1 MKNHQLKQ
9 TFGIA
14 PAPTATAVSGR
25 KTGAKL
31 LAAAKATDGAAPTKL
46 TEIAARIDVGLGN
59 TLFIRGEGDG
69 LSWEKGLPLACRDA
83 ATWVWSTRHTNDKLV
98 FKLLLN
104 DVVWARGD
112 NVTMEAGRRIELRP
126 QF

>member
-1 MKNHQLKQ
+1 MKTHQLKQ

-14 PAPTATAVSGR
+14 PTLAIPPAPGH
-25 KTGAKL
+25 KL
-31 LAAAKATDGAAPTKL
+31 GVKSLAARKGNDVAAPTKL
-46 TEIAARIDVGLGN
+46 TEIAARVDIGLGN

-69 LSWEKGLPLACRDA
+69 LSWEKGIPLACQDA
-83 ATWVWSTRHTNDKLV
+83 STWVWSTRHANDKLV

-104 DVVWARGD
+104 DVVWARGE
-112 NVTMEAGRRIELRP
+112 NLAVEAGRHIELRP

>member
-14 PAPTATAVSGR
+14 PDLAATAVSGR
-25 KTGAKL
+25 KTGVKSLATTKST
-31 LAAAKATDGAAPTKL
+31 AAAAPVKL

-69 LSWEKGLPLACRDA
+69 LSWEKGIPLACQDA
-83 ATWVWSTRHTNDKLV
+83 STWVWSTRHANDKLV

-104 DVVWARGD
+104 DVVWSVGD
-112 NVTMEAGRRIELRP
+112 NIAVEAGRRTELRP